1 MRGAAVFLAVLLSAC
16 AGDRYHW
23 NLAHQQLMPNASK
36 LPRADIEEITR
47 LVSEKSPQ
55 PILGIAR
62 RRSGPHVGEVTVV
75 TSFHA
80 GETSDGNA
88 AYWLRKEGGHWRITG
103 GGGGLSQ
110 SLIGLALS
118 EDAP

>member
-1 MRGAAVFLAVLLSAC
+1 MRSLAVIAALLLNAC
-16 AGDRYHW
+16 AGDRYQW

-62 RRSGPHVGEVTVV
+62 HRSGPHADKVTVV
-75 TSFHA
+75 TSMHA
-80 GETSDGNA
+80 GQTSEGNA
-88 AYWLRKEGGHWRITG
+88 AYWLRKEGAHWRIVE

-110 SLIGLALS
+110 SFIGLALN
-118 EDAP
+118 ED